1 MSSKNEDKEDVNEKL
16 IGVAPISNQITKK
29 MSFQLE
35 ENICKIQKLK
45 NGKKIF
51 GTGFFCKIPFPDE
64 FRLLPV
70 FITCNHILD
79 KKDIIPNKIIN
90 ISMDDEQFEKKI
102 KIEHKRKT
110 YTDEK
115 LDITII
121 EIIPNKDEIKNFLE
135 IDENIFSNTY
145 ENIYKKK
152 EIYLLQYP
160 LGKASSH
167 SEGIVNNINN

>member
-16 IGVAPISNQITKK
+16 IGVAPIPNQITKK

-51 GTGFFCKIPFPDE
+51 GKGFFCKIPFPDE

-102 KIEHKRKT
+102 KIEYKRKT

-135 IDENIFSNTY
+135 IDENIFSDTY
-145 ENIYKKK
+145 KDIYKKK

>member
-1 MSSKNEDKEDVNEKL
+1 
-16 IGVAPISNQITKK
+16 
-29 MSFQLE
+29 
-35 ENICKIQKLK
+35 
-45 NGKKIF
+45 
-51 GTGFFCKIPFPDE
+51 
-64 FRLLPV
+64 
-70 FITCNHILD
+70 
-79 KKDIIPNKIIN
+79 
-90 ISMDDEQFEKKI
+90 MDDEQFEKKI